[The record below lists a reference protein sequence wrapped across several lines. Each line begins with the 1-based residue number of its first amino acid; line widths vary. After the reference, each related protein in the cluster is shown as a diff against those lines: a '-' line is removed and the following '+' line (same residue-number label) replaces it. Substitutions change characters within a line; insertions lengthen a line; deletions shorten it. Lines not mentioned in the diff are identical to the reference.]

1 MTWSPMH
8 GSTRRSSSAC
18 APPWS
23 GPSAVWTDSGSIS
36 VRTPTSRIFRGFTG
50 AGLNL
55 TLPNV
60 VGFDNIVKGIAQVW
74 ASPFTARAFAWRQSR
89 MEHPEDVYPAVLML
103 KSVPNDKSGVM
114 VTADIDTGDTGVLSV
129 AVNEGVGG
137 AVDGQSAE
145 SLRIDTRDGSVR
157 VLAMATAPWR
167 RMPAP
172 GGGIETLP
180 VSGNEA
186 VLRPAEIRQ
195 LIQLRQRVAA
205 ALSAHHRRCGQAGAR
220 GYRVRLSQWQ
230 TAALPAA
237 SLPREPPGPR

>member
-1 MTWSPMH
+1 
-8 GSTRRSSSAC
+8 
-18 APPWS
+18 
-23 GPSAVWTDSGSIS
+23 
-36 VRTPTSRIFRGFTG
+36 
-50 AGLNL
+50 
-55 TLPNV
+55 
-60 VGFDNIVKGIAQVW
+60 
-74 ASPFTARAFAWRQSR
+74 
-89 MEHPEDVYPAVLML
+89 
-103 KSVPNDKSGVM
+103 M

-180 VSGNEA
+180 VSGDEA

-195 LIQLRQRVAA
+195 LIRFAKELPRRFPPITDAAGKPAPADIEFGFLDGKLQLFQLRPFLESRQ
-205 ALSAHHRRCGQAGAR
+205 AR
-220 GYRVRLSQWQ
+220 GSTYLSRMDQAQ
-230 TAALPAA
+230 GDNRNLSVDMQEVPH
-237 SLPREPPGPR
+237 S